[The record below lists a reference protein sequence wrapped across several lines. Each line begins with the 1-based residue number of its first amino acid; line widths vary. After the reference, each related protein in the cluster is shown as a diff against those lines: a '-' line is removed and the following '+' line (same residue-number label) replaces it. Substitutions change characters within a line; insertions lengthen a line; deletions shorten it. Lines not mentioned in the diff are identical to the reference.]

1 MASNV
6 ETKLVLLWEDEIRA
20 AAKALKAAHEASEAD
35 WPTLAGVAHAACM
48 TALWGV
54 TDDCPL
60 AMLASSEIRR
70 CATKIEPPPS
80 PSTVSGDAP

>member
-6 ETKLVLLWEDEIRA
+6 EAKLVLLWEDEIRA
-20 AAKALKAAHEASEAD
+20 AARALKAAHEASEED
-35 WPTLAGVAHAACM
+35 WPTLAGIAHAACM

-70 CATKIEPPPS
+70 LAGKIEVPPS
-80 PSTVSGDAP
+80 PPSAEGSPK

>member
-20 AAKALKAAHEASEAD
+20 AARALKAAHEASEED

-60 AMLASSEIRR
+60 AMLASSEIRKR
-70 CATKIEPPPS
+70 ANKIEAPPS
-80 PSTVSGDAP
+80 GPTVGAGHE